1 MLGLTP
7 YGGPRYGTA
16 DGEVEDIPFP
26 GNGEE
31 KPPRG
36 WGNGCKVDYDV
47 ATDVMILIGPDK
59 SREGDKEDPIQYLA
73 RYDDWSKGNRKP
85 RWRFRLPNPDTD
97 PNFMYEIGRPWGCT
111 IQFQAMDAAG
121 DKIFLASLWGEV
133 HVYDSATGKR
143 DTILS
148 CGPEVSGHS
157 AWEDASMGIRAFKR
171 KNGEYLVFTE
181 NSGYGGRSNFFR
193 WKP

>member
-1 MLGLTP
+1 
-7 YGGPRYGTA
+7 
-16 DGEVEDIPFP
+16 
-26 GNGEE
+26 
-31 KPPRG
+31 
-36 WGNGCKVDYDV
+36 
-47 ATDVMILIGPDK
+47 MILIGPDK
-59 SREGDKEDPIQYLA
+59 SREADKEDPIQYMA
-73 RYDDWSKGNRKP
+73 RYDDWSKGNRTP

-133 HVYDSATGKR
+133 HVYDSLTGKR

-148 CGPEVSGHS
+148 CGPEVSGCS

-181 NSGYGGRSNFFR
+181 NSGFGGRSNFYR